1 MYIMYILYIYLS
13 WLTNILQDFG
23 PSNMFT
29 ANMRTCFHEHELLQ
43 NCCTRTFRTYEHASN
58 MPSNMRTYVD
68 TNIVHEHAEMLYF
81 VTQNL
86 LRWKSFESR
95 LGLTLQHTSAH
106 PNTLVGTKEKE
117 KNFEP
122 AKPACEHGSNMVQ
135 TSFQHAVKHD
145 GNTLTQTCR
154 SRTSD
159 SSARIHFQMNDRLM
173 IRKAWLKESLNGLS
187 LEN

>member
-1 MYIMYILYIYLS
+1 MIFECQCQYFKGSEHLGFRNALFS
-13 WLTNILQDFG
+13 NSLNI
-23 PSNMFT
+23 S
-29 ANMRTCFHEHELLQ
+29 H
-43 NCCTRTFRTYEHASN
+43 S
-58 MPSNMRTYVD
+58 
-68 TNIVHEHAEMLYF
+68 EMLYF
-81 VTQNL
+81 ATQKL
-86 LRWKSFESR
+86 LWWKSFESR

-145 GNTLTQTCR
+145 GNTITQTCR